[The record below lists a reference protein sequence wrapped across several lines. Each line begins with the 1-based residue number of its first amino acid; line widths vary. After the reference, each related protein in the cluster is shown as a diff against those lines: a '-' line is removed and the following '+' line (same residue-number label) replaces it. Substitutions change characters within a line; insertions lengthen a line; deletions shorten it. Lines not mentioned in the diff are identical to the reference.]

1 MKFSLF
7 INNKITAIRPNL
19 MAPVKSHQK
28 QPHYYKIVIR
38 IPQVQER
45 NHKIFILKVMVVYR
59 HLKVTIFL
67 FLDLSQMM

>member
-7 INNKITAIRPNL
+7 INNKITTIRPDL

-38 IPQVQER
+38 TPQVQER
-45 NHKIFILKVMVVYR
+45 NHKNFNFKSDGGL
-59 HLKVTIFL
+59 
-67 FLDLSQMM
+67 